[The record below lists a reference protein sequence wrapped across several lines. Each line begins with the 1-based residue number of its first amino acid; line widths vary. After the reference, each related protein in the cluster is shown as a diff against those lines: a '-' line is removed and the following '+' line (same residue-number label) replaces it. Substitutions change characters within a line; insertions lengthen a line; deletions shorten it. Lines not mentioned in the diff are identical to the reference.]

1 MARPRSFDVEDVLKS
16 AEDIFWTKGFRGT
29 SLDDI
34 TEATGVNKPSLYAA
48 FGDKTALYLQILE
61 RYHARLLYWAR
72 KTLSAEGPAVPA
84 IQKWLMAFVPACS
97 GEGGA
102 RGCLSINASID
113 AADAAPAVAEAIARY
128 NQELVD
134 LIGHALERA
143 KQNGEIDRDLDS
155 SEMANLI
162 HTFYNGLFVTGRT
175 RPAKTRTR
183 AMIELIL
190 RPLTAESV

>member
-1 MARPRSFDVEDVLKS
+1 MARPRSFDVEDVLNS
-16 AEDIFWTKGFRGT
+16 AEEIFWTKGFRGT

-34 TEATGVNKPSLYAA
+34 TEMTGVNKPSLYAA

-72 KTLSAEGPAVPA
+72 KALTREGPAVAA

-113 AADAAPAVAEAIARY
+113 AADAVPAVAEAIAKY

-134 LIGHALERA
+134 LIANALKRA
-143 KQNGEIDRDLDS
+143 RQNGEIGNDLDPD
-155 SEMANLI
+155 EMANMIL
-162 HTFYNGLFVTGRT
+162 TFYNGLFVTSRM
-175 RPAKTRTR
+175 RPAKRRTK
-183 AMIELIL
+183 ATIELVL
-190 RPLTAESV
+190 RPLTAKST